1 MNDPWCA
8 VAQVESNW
16 KYASSRG
23 GQGAGEEGLY
33 MCFVRPWQDDALI
46 SWVDVFKATMFVAVG
61 RRVQATCAAIASL
74 RHSAFSSKR
83 ARACLFCSCR
93 RCNSSRS
100 LSSSRKAGVSLV
112 AGLRFF
118 LSERVCQNKR
128 YSGVPHLGGT
138 FAIPLGVCA
147 VGSAN
152 PPVVGHRCA
161 RAQLP
166 LFPPSSHPGF
176 IPR

>member
-1 MNDPWCA
+1 MGDPWCA

-100 LSSSRKAGVSLV
+100 LPRLATRRRCCSARLA
-112 AGLRFF
+112 
-118 LSERVCQNKR
+118 
-128 YSGVPHLGGT
+128 SGVCRRIHVSTGNT
-138 FAIPLGVCA
+138 DCI
-147 VGSAN
+147 S
-152 PPVVGHRCA
+152 
-161 RAQLP
+161 
-166 LFPPSSHPGF
+166 
-176 IPR
+176 